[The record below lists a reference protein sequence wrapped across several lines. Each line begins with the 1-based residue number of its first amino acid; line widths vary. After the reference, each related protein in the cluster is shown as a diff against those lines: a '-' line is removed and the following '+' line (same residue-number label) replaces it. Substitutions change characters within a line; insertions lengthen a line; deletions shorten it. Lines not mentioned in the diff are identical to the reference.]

1 MTAGSTRNVRSDA
14 RHNRAHVVRV
24 ARAIFATHGLNVTM
38 REIARQADLGVATVY
53 RHFPTRDDLITAVFA
68 EQVAACSAKVADAVA
83 DPDPWRGIT
92 AIVDEICTRHALDPG
107 FTAVLLGSAATTK
120 VFATE
125 RAENVR
131 AIASLFERARREGV
145 LRPDLMVADVQL
157 VLAATSAVFAP
168 SPARAL
174 VEVRRLAA
182 LLLQGMRAHPTCP
195 PEPMPARSPHA

>member
-14 RHNRAHVVRV
+14 RHNQAHVVRV
-24 ARAIFATHGLNVTM
+24 ARSMFAMHGLTVTM
-38 REIARQADLGVATVY
+38 REIARQAGLGVATVY

-68 EQVAACSAKVADAVA
+68 EQVAACSAKVAD
-83 DPDPWRGIT
+83 PDPWRGVT

-131 AIASLFERARREGV
+131 AIAALFERARQQRV
-145 LRPDLMVADVQL
+145 LRPDLTVEDVQL
-157 VLAATSAVFAP
+157 VLSATSAVFAP

-182 LLLQGMRAHPTCP
+182 LLLQGMRAHPTFP
-195 PEPMPARSPHA
+195 PEPMPARPGPS

>member
-14 RHNRAHVVRV
+14 RHNQAHVLGV
-24 ARAIFATHGLNVTM
+24 ARAMFAAQGLNVTM

-53 RHFPTRDDLITAVFA
+53 RHFPTRDDLMTAVFA
-68 EQVAACSAKVADAVA
+68 DQVAACSALVADAVA
-83 DPDPWRGIT
+83 DPDPWRGVT
-92 AIVDEICTRHALDPG
+92 TIVDEICTRHALNPG

-131 AIASLFERARREGV
+131 AIASLFERARQERV
-145 LRPDLMVADVQL
+145 LRPDLTVEDVQL
-157 VLAATSAVFAP
+157 VLSATNAVFAP
-168 SPARAL
+168 TPARAL

-182 LLLQGMRAHPTCP
+182 LLLQGMRAHPIDP
-195 PEPMPARSPHA
+195 PEPMPERSPQA